1 MAPQSTA
8 FAVASPPADARL
20 RAGLASGLLTGIG
33 VAGALAAAYLL
44 PPLAIAVV
52 WPLLFVV
59 PGWAL
64 VSLARPRIGAPG
76 RLGLAIVLSVALAPH
91 LVYWLSLALGYDR
104 TTVFLAAAILA
115 LPIPIAAGRGTMRR
129 NGQSAFAGLAG
140 AARASMRALMR
151 DPAPFALATVA
162 AAFVSGVLASGLWHV
177 TADGV
182 DSGGSNWSDLG
193 VHLSIAQSLN
203 AGNFP
208 PQVPYFAGFPLVY
221 HWFADFH
228 AAIAASA
235 AGLFAIPVFV
245 ASSGIL
251 AASLVLL
258 VHGLARVLLRAP
270 GARRA
275 ALIAAAFAVF
285 AGGFGWIK
293 FVGDVTAGIGSPI
306 DLITHN
312 SYDNAWYDALGN
324 VSWPYFRIPSVM
336 ATGLLVH
343 RATMAGLPMLVG
355 VVLLLASGLPT
366 RRMREAGWHD
376 RPLLIGLAGL
386 LGALLAPFHFFF
398 FPAALLLALLWVVI
412 GGRLFDS
419 QAPRN
424 ALLFLGPYLLSLPF
438 ALAALGQAS
447 GSGALRWVLFSGGWE
462 SAPRSDGPLAVAFFY
477 VTNLGLPLVLAV
489 AALLLRRTP
498 ARWFLA
504 AWALALF
511 AIPNLIQASSVGFD
525 MSKYFQAMAIALAIL
540 CGWVMRRWRWWAL
553 LPAFAL
559 AIPSP
564 LLVSGWTAFS
574 RQQVLS
580 ADEVAAER
588 WIAANTPGT
597 AIFAT
602 DGWLNAPT
610 DAAGR
615 LRLLTFTPYV
625 ANLGYDP
632 DLRAAQVD
640 DIYCGGDPARSLS
653 LLHQLGAGY
662 LIDDGRPQPCRAPV
676 TFTGAAG
683 FVPVY
688 ANRSLRI
695 FRVGSVSSGP

>member
-1 MAPQSTA
+1 VNPSNSTL
-8 FAVASPPADARL
+8 AVAARPADARL
-20 RAGLASGLLTGIG
+20 RAGIVAALLTGIG
-33 VAGALAAAYLL
+33 AVAALAAAYLV

-52 WPLLFVV
+52 WPLVFVV

-64 VSLARPRIGAPG
+64 VALARPRIGAPG
-76 RLGLAIVLSVALAPH
+76 RLGLAIILSVAISPH
-91 LVYWLSLALGYDR
+91 LVYWLSLLLGYDR
-104 TTVFLAAAILA
+104 TTIFLAAGILA
-115 LPIPIAAGRGTMRR
+115 LPIPLAAGLGVVRAERD
-129 NGQSAFAGLAG
+129 SAVAWLVRTVRSS
-140 AARASMRALMR
+140 AAAVAR
-151 DPAPFALATVA
+151 DPAPFLLAAVA
-162 AAFVSGVLASGLWHV
+162 GAFVAGVLASGLWHV
-177 TADGV
+177 TANGV

-208 PQVPYFAGFPLVY
+208 PQVPYFAGVPLVY

-235 AGLFAIPVFV
+235 AGLFAIPVFI

-285 AGGFGWIK
+285 AGGLGWIRI
-293 FVGDVTAGIGSPI
+293 VGDVTAGIGSPI
-306 DLITHN
+306 DLITRN

-343 RATMAGLPMLVG
+343 RATMAGLPTLVG
-355 VVLLLASGLPT
+355 VVLLLVSGLPT
-366 RRMREAGWHD
+366 RRMRDAGWRD

-398 FPAALLLALLWVVI
+398 FPSGLLLALLWVVI
-412 GGRLFDS
+412 GGRLLDRD
-419 QAPRN
+419 APRN
-424 ALLFLGPYLLSLPF
+424 AFLFLAPYLLSLPF
-438 ALAALGQAS
+438 AIGALGQAS
-447 GSGALRWVLFSGGWE
+447 SSGALHWVLLDGGWE
-462 SAPRSDGPLAVAFFY
+462 SAPTADGPLAVAFFY

-498 ARWFLA
+498 ARWFLG

-511 AIPNLIQASSVGFD
+511 AIPNVIQASAVGFD

-540 CGWVMRRWRWWAL
+540 CGWLMRRWRWWAL

-564 LLVSGWTAFS
+564 LLVSGWTALS

-580 ADEVAAER
+580 ADELAASG
-588 WIAANTPGT
+588 WIA
-597 AIFAT
+597 
-602 DGWLNAPT
+602 
-610 DAAGR
+610 
-615 LRLLTFTPYV
+615 V
-625 ANLGYDP
+625 
-632 DLRAAQVD
+632 
-640 DIYCGGDPARSLS
+640 
-653 LLHQLGAGY
+653 
-662 LIDDGRPQPCRAPV
+662 
-676 TFTGAAG
+676 
-683 FVPVY
+683 
-688 ANRSLRI
+688 
-695 FRVGSVSSGP
+695 